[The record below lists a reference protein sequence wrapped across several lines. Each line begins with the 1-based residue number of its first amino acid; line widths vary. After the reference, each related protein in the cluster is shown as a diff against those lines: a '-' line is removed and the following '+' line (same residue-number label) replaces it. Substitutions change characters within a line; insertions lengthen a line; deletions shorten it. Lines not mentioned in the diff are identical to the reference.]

1 MNYVF
6 KLRKVTVLLFFKET
20 PPPHITIVLIFMASV
35 HDVYNMG
42 VAALTLVLIVLGWAL
57 RAFLRRMGV

>member
-20 PPPHITIVLIFMASV
+20 PPPILQLFEFLWLQCMMFTTW
-35 HDVYNMG
+35 G
-42 VAALTLVLIVLGWAL
+42 
-57 RAFLRRMGV
+57 LRR

>member
-20 PPPHITIVLIFMASV
+20 PPPPY
-35 HDVYNMG
+35 YNCSNFYG
-42 VAALTLVLIVLGWAL
+42 FSA
-57 RAFLRRMGV
+57 

>member
-20 PPPHITIVLIFMASV
+20 PPHITIVLIFMASV
-35 HDVYNMG
+35 HDVYNMR